1 LNQHEAFQESI
12 NKSAI
17 ANKLSI
23 QKEENKEQVYKTNI
37 STTQPHQNHQNHNE
51 TNCHCIKNYQTNP
64 QISQKIKEELIELE
78 KIFPRE
84 KVEQNKK
91 KENDEWAIIA
101 KYNYYK
107 SLLEKKEQLIKEKE
121 KTSKLSNSLS
131 NQINEKLKAKNNL
144 DSLEKKFLEEQKELL
159 KKQDEKEKLAK
170 QEKEKKSTEEKEI
183 RDKILRQSMDIKQKH
198 KNDKM
203 EFERKNLDKWKEEVK
218 EEELKKK
225 TRKNSE
231 INIFHQILQENQ
243 DKINKAKINKE
254 EELNQNKKFL
264 DEYTKILEKTK

>member
-1 LNQHEAFQESI
+1 
-12 NKSAI
+12 
-17 ANKLSI
+17 
-23 QKEENKEQVYKTNI
+23 
-37 STTQPHQNHQNHNE
+37 
-51 TNCHCIKNYQTNP
+51 
-64 QISQKIKEELIELE
+64 
-78 KIFPRE
+78 
-84 KVEQNKK
+84 
-91 KENDEWAIIA
+91 
-101 KYNYYK
+101 
-107 SLLEKKEQLIKEKE
+107 LIKEKE

-264 DEYTKILEKTK
+264 DEYTKILEKQNDQREDYYKKIKERTNISAKTTVNVGEDQKILVNYEESKYQKEKEEINNKLNAIDKENHMKKNKMIEEMKKNSRYANSRKKEEI